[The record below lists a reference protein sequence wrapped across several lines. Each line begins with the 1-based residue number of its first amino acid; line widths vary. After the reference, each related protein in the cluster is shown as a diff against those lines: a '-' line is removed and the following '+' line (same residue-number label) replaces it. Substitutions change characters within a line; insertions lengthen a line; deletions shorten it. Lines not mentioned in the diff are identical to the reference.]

1 MAEAPDVAYAEI
13 NRQGG
18 MYRMQSLW
26 FQGVVSK
33 SVTDMDAETLILV
46 SKSFLKVFLNLLS
59 DS

>member
-18 MYRMQSLW
+18 TYTMQW
-26 FQGVVSK
+26 FQGVVSET
-33 SVTDMDAETLILV
+33 VTDMDAKTLKLV
-46 SKSFLKVFLNLLS
+46 SKPSLKVFLNLLS